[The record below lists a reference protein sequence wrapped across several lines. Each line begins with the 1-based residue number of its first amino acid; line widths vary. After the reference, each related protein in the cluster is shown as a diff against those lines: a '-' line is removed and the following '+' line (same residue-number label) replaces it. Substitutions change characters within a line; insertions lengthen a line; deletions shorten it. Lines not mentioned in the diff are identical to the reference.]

1 MFTPRND
8 SPLKQ
13 IESKIIDHLELN
25 VGLLIWTESI
35 TSDTFASYNMLY
47 LVKLNKSNELDYY
60 DVSEL
65 ESRVDYETLKTDL
78 IYQKRTGSETF
89 EEIFLT
95 CDSEFI
101 LRIFP
106 EYTELIISFVKS
118 AKK

>member
-78 IYQKRTGSETF
+78 IYQKELALKHLKKYSLPAIRSSFF
-89 EEIFLT
+89 EYSLNT
-95 CDSEFI
+95 QS
-101 LRIFP
+101 
-106 EYTELIISFVKS
+106 
-118 AKK
+118 